1 MPNMSYCRF
10 QNTYPDLLD
19 CYRVLEEAGSVKEL
33 MSELSDSEATKAKQ
47 LFNLCKDIAAKI
59 EENEICLNNG

>member
-19 CYRVLEEAGSVKEL
+19 CYRALKEAGSVEEL
-33 MSELSDSEATKAKQ
+33 MSELSDNEATYAKQ
-47 LFNLCKDIAAKI
+47 LFDLCQTIAAKM
-59 EENEICLNNG
+59 EEEDLLNELI